1 MKQAPNFYRK
11 NAACGVA
18 RRVMN
23 GKKATPEQMW
33 DAVGQVVAWCYLVC
47 LRGVTGWS
55 AKQMDNYLEKATRNT
70 QDYMIRVR
78 TSTNDKAARKWLDK
92 TTEKLHFVL
101 PADKPLKKQADR
113 DELAQKRIGADTA
126 WKIMSAALLRKEPWG
141 CAVDE
146 ATAQKVLDEM
156 RDYYENRFLDW
167 AKEGDAYGMERL
179 KRDVES
185 VLGEAVEVIDDK
197 HGAVFADNLY

>member
-1 MKQAPNFYRK
+1 
-11 NAACGVA
+11 
-18 RRVMN
+18 
-23 GKKATPEQMW
+23 
-33 DAVGQVVAWCYLVC
+33 
-47 LRGVTGWS
+47 
-55 AKQMDNYLEKATRNT
+55 
-70 QDYMIRVR
+70 
-78 TSTNDKAARKWLDK
+78 
-92 TTEKLHFVL
+92 
-101 PADKPLKKQADR
+101 
-113 DELAQKRIGADTA
+113 
-126 WKIMSAALLRKEPWG
+126 MSAALLRKEPWG

-197 HGAVFADNLY
+197 HGAVFANTIY